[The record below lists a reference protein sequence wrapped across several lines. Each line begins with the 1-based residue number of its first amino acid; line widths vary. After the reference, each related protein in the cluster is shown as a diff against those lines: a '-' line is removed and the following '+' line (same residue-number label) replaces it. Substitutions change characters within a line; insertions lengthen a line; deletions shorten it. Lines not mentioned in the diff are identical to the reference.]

1 VSPRRRAAEP
11 PRPAASWAG
20 DSPLPGAA
28 RERLL
33 EAATRCIARDG
44 IDGLSMAAVATDA
57 GVSRPTVYRYFADR
71 RALLEATLF
80 YAGRSLADSLGD
92 RLRGYASPADKAIEA
107 MLFVHAEIPRDPVL
121 GALWGATRLDAFAV
135 AGITRPTAV
144 AWACHALKD
153 LVQTAG
159 WSRDEAEE
167 AVEMML
173 RTLLSLLVA
182 PEPRRG
188 EADLRAYLMRRLVPA
203 LGLAGPAASL
213 PLPSRHRAR
222 RR

>member
-1 VSPRRRAAEP
+1 VSPSRRADP

-44 IDGLSMAAVATDA
+44 IDGLSMASVAGEA

-71 RALLEATLF
+71 RTLLEATLF
-80 YAGRSLADSLGD
+80 YAGRSLADALGE
-92 RLRGYASPADKAIEA
+92 RLRGHASPADKAVEA
-107 MLFVHAEIPRDPVL
+107 MLFVHGEIPRDPVL
-121 GALWGATRLDAFAV
+121 GALWGATQLDAFAV

-153 LVQTAG
+153 LVQSAG
-159 WSRDEAEE
+159 WSHDEAQE
-167 AVEMML
+167 AVETML
-173 RTLLSLLVA
+173 RMLLSLLTA
-182 PEPRRG
+182 PEPRRSD
-188 EADLRAYLMRRLVPA
+188 ADLRAYLLRRLVPA
-203 LGLAGPAASL
+203 LGLAART
-213 PLPSRHRAR
+213 PSRPIASHDRAHRR
-222 RR
+222 

>member
-1 VSPRRRAAEP
+1 MSPSRRADP

-44 IDGLSMAAVATDA
+44 IDGLSMASVAGEA

-71 RALLEATLF
+71 RTLLEATLF
-80 YAGRSLADSLGD
+80 YAGRSLADALGE
-92 RLRGYASPADKAIEA
+92 RLRGHASPADKAVEA
-107 MLFVHAEIPRDPVL
+107 MLFVHGEIPRDPVL
-121 GALWGATRLDAFAV
+121 GALWGATQLDAFAV

-153 LVQTAG
+153 LVQSAG
-159 WSRDEAEE
+159 WSHDEAQE
-167 AVEMML
+167 AVETML
-173 RTLLSLLVA
+173 RMLLSLLTA
-182 PEPRRG
+182 PEPRRSD
-188 EADLRAYLMRRLVPA
+188 ADLRAYLLRRLVPA
-203 LGLAGPAASL
+203 LGLAART
-213 PLPSRHRAR
+213 PSRPIASHDRAHRR
-222 RR
+222 

>member
-1 VSPRRRAAEP
+1 VSPRSRRAEP

-20 DSPLPGAA
+20 DPPLPGAA

-44 IDGLSMAAVATDA
+44 LAGLSMAGVATEA

-71 RALLEATLF
+71 RALLEAALF
-80 YAGRSLADSLGD
+80 YAGRSLADAIGE
-92 RLRGYASPADKAIEA
+92 RLRTHATPAEKAIEA
-107 MLFVHAEIPRDPVL
+107 MLFVHGEIPRDPVL
-121 GALWGATRLDAFAV
+121 GALWGATLLDAFAV

-153 LVQTAG
+153 LVHSAG

-167 AVEMML
+167 AVETML

-182 PEPRRG
+182 PEPRRS
-188 EADLRAYLMRRLVPA
+188 EPELRDYLMRRLVPA
-203 LGLAGPAASL
+203 LGLAAPAASL
-213 PLPSRHRAR
+213 PVSPRKRAR
-222 RR
+222 R